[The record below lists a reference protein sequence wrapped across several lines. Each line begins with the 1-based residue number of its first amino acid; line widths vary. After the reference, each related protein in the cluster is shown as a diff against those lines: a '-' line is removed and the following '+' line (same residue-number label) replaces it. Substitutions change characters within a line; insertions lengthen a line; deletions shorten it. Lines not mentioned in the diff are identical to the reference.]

1 MRMLSFS
8 AAVSTRST
16 DELAATSSTGRSS
29 VPIVGLCTMTKTY
42 AFFVISSRTA
52 VKSGNS
58 ISSEWNSSRT
68 REHECLNALTS
79 SEVRSYRVAL
89 SSWGSESVDVL
100 GPVEVAMTRKVVRSK
115 RMTSVAP
122 QAREKIFRCL
132 DSKAALGMRVWTML
146 DQAYREGLV

>member
-1 MRMLSFS
+1 M
-8 AAVSTRST
+8 
-16 DELAATSSTGRSS
+16 
-29 VPIVGLCTMTKTY
+29 
-42 AFFVISSRTA
+42 
-52 VKSGNS
+52 
-58 ISSEWNSSRT
+58 
-68 REHECLNALTS
+68 
-79 SEVRSYRVAL
+79 
-89 SSWGSESVDVL
+89 L